1 MKQIWIV
8 LSCLGAIAV
17 SGLVAHLADATE
29 ATSKDA
35 IQRAEAIA
43 VEQLSSGALHG
54 GIGLVLGE
62 REPHTTFSGTTAE
75 IDGVVIDGST
85 RFRLASLTKM
95 LTRIAILRLVESGR
109 LSLDDTLASHRPE
122 FDAEWADDITI
133 RQLLTFRS
141 GLPRERSG
149 AANPI
154 DAGVKFDERGRAL
167 PFLDTLIEDGPTVAP
182 GSRVLYSN
190 LGYFHLGGVIESVT
204 GESVQQAFDEI
215 IFAPAGMRRTTLGD
229 DVGERPSNVAT
240 GHQQAADG
248 SMNTVDPFPISP
260 RYTAGGFVS
269 TMDDLVAL
277 SRALLQ
283 HQLLSAE
290 SVALLVSEFGEDD
303 DQTLRIAGLVPGFAN
318 VWSVSL
324 DPPSAVIVLNNVVGP
339 SPGDVVAAHDAI
351 AAALRE
357 QSEPSPRQSRNRE
370 KDGWRPLRHPTDWPD
385 HRLMASAREYFQQ
398 CAVANADQLYDAG
411 LVIRGETDEKI
422 DDESRGIYRWMATY
436 QAALR
441 DRYGPF
447 ELAWW
452 RPGEDESFE
461 FLFEGPEGRAL
472 RYKLRPSDADPS
484 VTSTLSIATMGFHA
498 DPSLYEGLSND

>member
-8 LSCLGAIAV
+8 LSCLGAIGV

-29 ATSKDA
+29 GPPKDA

-43 VEQLSSGALHG
+43 EMQLSSGALHG
-54 GIGLVLGE
+54 GVGLAL
-62 REPHTTFSGTTAE
+62 RECEPRTVFAGATATLN
-75 IDGVVIDGST
+75 GVEVDGST

-95 LTRIAILRLVESGR
+95 LTRIAILKLVEAGR
-109 LSLDDTLASHRPE
+109 LSLDDTLAMHRPGLN
-122 FDAEWADDITI
+122 AAWADDITI

-149 AANPI
+149 VADPI
-154 DAGVKFDERGRAL
+154 DAGVTFDERGRAL

-182 GSRVLYSN
+182 GTRVLYSN

-204 GESVQQAFDEI
+204 GESVEQAFDEL
-215 IFAPAGMRRTTLGD
+215 IFSPIGMRRTTLGD
-229 DVGERPSNVAT
+229 DVGEDQSNVAT
-240 GHQQAADG
+240 GHHRAADG
-248 SMNTVDPFPISP
+248 SVSAVEPFPIAP

-269 TMDDLVAL
+269 TVDDLVAL

-283 HQLLSAE
+283 EQLLSAE
-290 SVALLVSEFGEDD
+290 SVALLVNEFGDDD

-351 AAALRE
+351 AAALRAK
-357 QSEPSPRQSRNRE
+357 SEMSPRQTRNRE
-370 KDGWRPLRHPTDWPD
+370 KDGWRALRHPTDWPD
-385 HRLMASAREYFQQ
+385 HLLMDGARVYFQQ

-411 LVIRGETDEKI
+411 LVIRGETEDEI

-452 RPGEDESFE
+452 RHGEDESFE
-461 FLFEGPEGRAL
+461 FLFEGPDGRAL

-484 VTSTLSIATMGFHA
+484 VTSTLSIATVGFHA